1 MRFTKVLKVKCNIPC
16 GKKGEKYGAAQIA
29 SIKTDLEGLRN
40 GKKKTLELNLKEYFR
55 FMVVLE
61 CEGIDKAI
69 EGLECEDVKIW
80 NDKLE
85 INKDIIYIVP
95 INLENNEVDKGFN
108 K

>member
-1 MRFTKVLKVKCNIPC
+1 MKNTDNLRKKVDDAKTKFEKHKKIVNGKAEVLKE
-16 GKKGEKYGAAQIA
+16 GKDV
-29 SIKTDLEGLRN
+29 SI
-40 GKKKTLELNLKEYFR
+40 
-55 FMVVLE
+55 
-61 CEGIDKAI
+61 IAI

-95 INLENNEVDKGFN
+95 INLENNEVDKGFD